1 MKKII
6 AISMLIACSPLT
18 TPVLAQKALPELKPA
33 RVAIFKNG
41 TFFIKREADVAVTN
55 KQVLVPPPNDVLM
68 GTFWVAV
75 GKNTDLRSASVFT
88 DTFSTTRKV
97 VDMDDVLANNKGKT
111 VTIKRKPF
119 GAGTALREHTGVV
132 IDYLPNSKFLKMQLP
147 DGKLLLTKL
156 GDLEEVI
163 ADAATTNEI
172 KTSGT
177 RGVTRLT
184 LGQDVA
190 RTTVS
195 VIGLEKGMAWV
206 PSYLF
211 RVVNEKEA
219 RLEMKATI
227 VNEGDEL
234 KQLPVDLVVGNPALF
249 YGMQLDPVCGDYLE
263 DLLDNKF
270 NNGRVNSQILNV
282 ANSPMIQQRISGNIS
297 MSEAEEETSTDGEK
311 TQDLYYFKLGVMD
324 IEENSKTIVPVFSQ
338 NIAFKDV
345 YEISIPAA
353 VLNDYE
359 RSSLYQDEKPL
370 EVYHS
375 FRFNNNT
382 KTPFTTGPV
391 YVLDE
396 KENPLAQD
404 ELKYTPSGAESV
416 IRLSKAIDVQAKN
429 EEEVTEVVDN
439 FKKLNKV
446 SYNKASLKGKIKL
459 VNYQQKKIKISI
471 TKTVVG
477 ETGALSHNGTSVKLK
492 LNGNVLNPTSR
503 ITWEVELNPGE
514 QQTVSYEYSILV
526 N

>member
-1 MKKII
+1 MKKTIVVALFI
-6 AISMLIACSPLT
+6 AFGQMFNPLA
-18 TPVLAQKALPELKPA
+18 AQRALPELKPA
-33 RVAIFKNG
+33 RIAIFKNG
-41 TFFIKREADVAVTN
+41 TFFIKKEADVAVTN

-97 VDMDDVLANNKGKT
+97 VDMDDVLSNNKGKT

-156 GDLEEVI
+156 ADLEEVI

-195 VIGLEKGMAWV
+195 VMGLEKGMAWV

-227 VNEGDEL
+227 VNDGAGL

-263 DLLDNKF
+263 DLLDGKF
-270 NNGRVNSQILNV
+270 DNDKLSNTFSLNV
-282 ANSPMIQQRISGNIS
+282 SNGVVQRSGPASFNRTTS
-297 MSEAEEETSTDGEK
+297 DEETTTDGEK

-338 NIAFKDV
+338 NIAYKDV

-353 VLNDYE
+353 TLDGYYK
-359 RSSLYQDEKPL
+359 SSLYQDESPL

-375 FRFNNNT
+375 FRFSNNT

-391 YVLDE
+391 FVLDE

-416 IRLSKAIDVQAKN
+416 IRLSKAIDVSAKN
-429 EEEVTEVVDN
+429 EEEVTDMVDN

-459 VNYQQKKIKISI
+459 ANYQQKKIKISI